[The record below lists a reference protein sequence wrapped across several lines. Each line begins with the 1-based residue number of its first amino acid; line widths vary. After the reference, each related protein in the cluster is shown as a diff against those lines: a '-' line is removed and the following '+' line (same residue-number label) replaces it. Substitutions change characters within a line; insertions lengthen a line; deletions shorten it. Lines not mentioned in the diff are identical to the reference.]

1 MLEEKDLQAI
11 GALLER
17 QKESIEKS
25 FDKKLEGQDKRF
37 KEILNQNFKTSE
49 NLVLQYVDD
58 TRRILEEEIQK
69 VQKNLDE
76 LNQYYRITRLEND
89 NGALLMEIIKQMQ
102 DKMQKMEEEFEELK
116 KKTA

>member
-1 MLEEKDLQAI
+1 MLEEK
-11 GALLER
+11 
-17 QKESIEKS
+17 
-25 FDKKLEGQDKRF
+25 
-37 KEILNQNFKTSE
+37 
-49 NLVLQYVDD
+49 
-58 TRRILEEEIQK
+58 IQK
-69 VQKNLDE
+69 LQKNLDE